1 MSKAGRV
8 WCWAS
13 FALFCATFSAITW
26 VLPWPPHGTE
36 RLVVNALVIASI
48 PGTFYGLWPR
58 GWLG

>member
-1 MSKAGRV
+1 M
-8 WCWAS
+8 
-13 FALFCATFSAITW
+13 FCATFSAITW